1 MCMKTYID
9 RHSHTLHVPRPQV
22 SAQLWGAVIDCI
34 NSWGASSE
42 IKKKRS
48 RSERGD
54 SDLQGVIEVHGNY
67 LCTGG
72 GTKWIKLIYETYTEQ
87 KKKHRMISISIF
99 YIYCNFMHYKTG
111 KSYRP
116 VSVFC
121 FLGFNFFLISKNFLD
136 TIQIHILQIILHST

>member
-1 MCMKTYID
+1 MPVCMKTYID

-22 SAQLWGAVIDCI
+22 SAQLWGSVIDCI

-72 GTKWIKLIYETYTEQ
+72 GTK
-87 KKKHRMISISIF
+87 
-99 YIYCNFMHYKTG
+99 
-111 KSYRP
+111 
-116 VSVFC
+116 
-121 FLGFNFFLISKNFLD
+121 
-136 TIQIHILQIILHST
+136 

>member
-1 MCMKTYID
+1 MKTYID

-54 SDLQGVIEVHGNY
+54 SDLQGVIVVHSNY
-67 LCTGG
+67 LYTGG
-72 GTKWIKLIYETYTEQ
+72 GTKWSKLIYETYI
-87 KKKHRMISISIF
+87 KKKHRMIPISIL
-99 YIYCNFMHYKTG
+99 YIYCNFVH
-111 KSYRP
+111 YRP

-121 FLGFNFFLISKNFLD
+121 VWALFFFYF
-136 TIQIHILQIILHST
+136 

>member
-1 MCMKTYID
+1 MKTYID
-9 RHSHTLHVPRPQV
+9 RHSHTFHVPRPQV

-67 LCTGG
+67 LYTGG
-72 GTKWIKLIYETYTEQ
+72 GTKWSKLIYETYTEQ
-87 KKKHRMISISIF
+87 KKTHRMIPISIL
-99 YIYCNFMHYKTG
+99 YIYCNFVH
-111 KSYRP
+111 YRP

-121 FLGFNFFLISKNFLD
+121 VWALFFFYF
-136 TIQIHILQIILHST
+136 